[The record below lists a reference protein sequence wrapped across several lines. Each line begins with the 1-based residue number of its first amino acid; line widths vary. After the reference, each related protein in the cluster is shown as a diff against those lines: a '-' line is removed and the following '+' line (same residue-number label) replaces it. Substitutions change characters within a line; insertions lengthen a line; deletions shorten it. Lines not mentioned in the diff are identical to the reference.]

1 MQNIVIA
8 DLNLITLLPVC
19 TLIVGALLILCTDIF
34 KSDISK
40 RFYTIISV
48 LFILLSLGFLIGLEP
63 NQRGFFDVMLVDGI
77 GILSQIIIL
86 VASILFVALALNSQ
100 EFNEHRFAE
109 FFALFLFMIAGFIF
123 MVSSENLILI
133 FLGLETGSLAL
144 YTIIAMHSRQ
154 KAIEA
159 AIKYFC
165 MGALAAG
172 FFAFGCMILY
182 ALTGSVEISVIH
194 ERLIERNFQPIYAIL
209 GGISFILGTLAFKLS
224 LIPFHA
230 WTPDVYEGSS
240 APLAGYMSI
249 VPKIAAFVVMLR
261 FFELLISSGLTW
273 LHDMLYLLVVV
284 TMTLAN
290 LMALVQTDV
299 KRMLG
304 FSSISHAGFVLGAV
318 LIASIGEDII
328 SYQGKTAIFLYWIL
342 FMFTNLGAFSML
354 WIARNKENLWD
365 ERFQHPFVKFSG
377 MVKVAP
383 FAAVIMALFMLSLAG
398 IPPFSVFWG
407 KIYLMSSAINANYMV
422 LAVIMAINSAIAV
435 YYYLKLIVYMF
446 LRDPIEKDGYIYIVN
461 SSRPLVF
468 IVGVAAIFTIFA
480 FVLVEPLLQ
489 LIHYYL

>member
-63 NQRGFFDVMLVDGI
+63 NQKGFFDVMLVDGI

-407 KIYLMSSAINANYMV
+407 KIYLMSSAINADYMV

-468 IVGVAAIFTIFA
+468 IKSPNSSCT
-480 FVLVEPLLQ
+480 
-489 LIHYYL
+489 

>member
-1 MQNIVIA
+1 MNNLIFA
-8 DLNLITLLPVC
+8 NLNLITLLPVC
-19 TLIVGALLILCTDIF
+19 TLVVGALIMLCIDIV
-34 KSDISK
+34 KNDISK
-40 RFYTIISV
+40 KFYTIISI
-48 LFILLSLGFLIGLEP
+48 LFILLSLGFLLGLES
-63 NQRGFFDVMLVDGI
+63 NQKGFFDMMLVDGI

-86 VASILFVALALNSQ
+86 VASILFISLALNAQ

-109 FFALFLFMIAGFIF
+109 FFSLFLFMIAGFIF

-144 YTIIAMHSRQ
+144 YTLIAMHGRKKS
-154 KAIEA
+154 IEA

-172 FFAFGCMILY
+172 FFAFGSMILY
-182 ALTGSVEISVIH
+182 ALTGSVEISIIN
-194 ERLIERNFQPIYAIL
+194 ERLIEKNFEPMYAIL
-209 GGISFILGTLAFKLS
+209 GGVSFILGALAFKLS

-261 FFELLISSGLTW
+261 FFEFLVSSGLTW
-273 LHDMLYLLVVV
+273 LHDMLYLLVVI

-318 LIASIGEDII
+318 LIASLGENAI
-328 SYQGKTAIFLYWIL
+328 SYQAKTSIFLYWIL

-354 WIARNKENLWD
+354 WIARNKKNLWD
-365 ERFQHPFVKFSG
+365 ERFQHPFLKFSG
-377 MVKVAP
+377 MIKVAP

-407 KIYLMSSAINANYMV
+407 KIYLISSTINAGYTI
-422 LAVIMAINSAIAV
+422 LAIIMAVNSAIAI

-446 LRDPIEKDGYIYIVN
+446 LKDPIEKDGYIYIVN
-461 SSRPLVF
+461 SSKPLVF
-468 IVGVAAIFTIFA
+468 IVGIAALFTIFA
-480 FVLVEPLLQ
+480 FILVEPLLKF
-489 LIHYYL
+489 IHYYL